1 MDILPQPDES
11 TCGPTCLH
19 AIYQH
24 FGDLTDLPKIIAETQ
39 TLEQGGTLA
48 VFLACHAL
56 RRGYRATIYTY
67 NLQMFDPTWF
77 KRPGVD
83 LSERLSNQMQY
94 KDKPRFRVATQG
106 YLEYLSLGG
115 ELHYAELNSGL
126 LRRYLN
132 RNIPIL
138 TGLSATYLYGTARE
152 HGANCVYD
160 DLRGE
165 PTGHFVVLHDYERE
179 HRMVHIA
186 DPLYPNPM
194 AAGQHYSAS
203 LNRVL
208 GAILLGVLT
217 HDANLLIIEPTA
229 K

>member
-1 MDILPQPDES
+1 MDILPQPNES

-24 FGDLTDLPKIIAETQ
+24 YGDVLELPELIAEVQ
-39 TLEQGGTLA
+39 SLEHGGTLA

-56 RRGYRATIYTY
+56 RRGYRATLYTY
-67 NLQMFDPTWF
+67 NLQIFDPTWF
-77 KRPGVD
+77 DRPGVD
-83 LSERLSNQMQY
+83 IAERLRSQLPH
-94 KDKPRFRVATQG
+94 KDTPQFRQATEG

-115 ELHYAELNSGL
+115 KLRYSELKPNL
-126 LRRYLN
+126 LRSYLK

-152 HGANCVYD
+152 RGAACIYD

-165 PTGHFVVLHDYERE
+165 PAGHFVVLHDYERDK
-179 HRMVHIA
+179 RIVHIA
-186 DPLYPNPM
+186 DPLYPNPI
-194 AAGQHYSAS
+194 AVGQHYAAS

-217 HDANLLIIEPTA
+217 QDANLLMLEPAT
-229 K
+229 

>member
-1 MDILPQPDES
+1 MEILPQPDES

-24 FGDLTDLPKIIAETQ
+24 YNDVVELPSLISEVTS
-39 TLEQGGTLA
+39 LENGGTLA

-56 RRGYRATIYTY
+56 RRGYKATLYTY
-67 NLQMFDPTWF
+67 NLQIFDPTWF
-77 KRPGVD
+77 SESRVD
-83 LSERLSNQMQY
+83 IAERLKRQLEFKYTPQ
-94 KDKPRFRVATQG
+94 FRLATEA

-115 ELHYAELNSGL
+115 KIRHTELNAKL
-126 LRRYLN
+126 LRRYLY
-132 RNIPIL
+132 RNVPIL

-152 HGANCVYD
+152 VGSACEYD

-165 PTGHFVVLHDYERE
+165 PTGHFVLLHDYERKE
-179 HRMVHIA
+179 RVVHIA

-194 AAGQHYSAS
+194 AMGQHYSAS

-217 HDANLLIIEPTA
+217 QDANLLMIEPA
-229 K
+229 Q